1 MTTPERLAVGDRRHW
16 RVKAH
21 APFGVF
27 VEAVD
32 SHTGWVGLIDLVQMP
47 ENVRGGSEDDFPPLG
62 TVLEAVVVGYS
73 PSEQLRLS
81 LLETAG

>member
-1 MTTPERLAVGDRRHW
+1 MTTPERLAVGDRRDW

-27 VEAVD
+27 VEATD
-32 SHTGWVGLIDLVQMP
+32 PQSGLVGLIDLVHMP
-47 ENVRGGSEDDFPPLG
+47 ENVRGRSQDDFPPVG

-73 PSEQLRLS
+73 PSDQLRLS
-81 LLETAG
+81 LLETVG

>member
-1 MTTPERLAVGDRRHW
+1 MTTPERLPCGDRRLW

-21 APFGVF
+21 APFGMF
-27 VEAVD
+27 VEAAD
-32 SHTGWVGLIDLVQMP
+32 PRSNLVGLVDLVHMP
-47 ENVRGGSEDDFPPLG
+47 EHVRGRGPDDFPPVG

-81 LLETAG
+81 LLETLP